1 MASAGE
7 VRIDLVNPRAEDV
20 LRNTIVSGSMTYSW
34 NPAKVE
40 GSTYGK
46 GRISSD
52 LPGAWPTEHVS
63 VLPDVLLTST
73 YIWPAAHRATNSG
86 WINSRF

>member
-7 VRIDLVNPRAEDV
+7 VRIGLVNPRAEDD
-20 LRNTIVSGSMTYSW
+20 LRNAIVSRSMTYSW

-52 LPGAWPTEHVS
+52 LPGAD
-63 VLPDVLLTST
+63 LQST
-73 YIWPAAHRATNSG
+73 YRY
-86 WINSRF
+86 SRMFS